1 MANDVQSRKIL
12 VCVAWPYANGF
23 QHLGHLSGAYL
34 PPDIFARYHRLLGND
49 VLMVSGS
56 DTHGTPI
63 TVRADEEGVPP
74 REIFERYHKTFLET
88 YQQIGLTFDLFT
100 HTDTENHH
108 RVSQDIFLK
117 ILENG
122 YLYKEGQRLLYS
134 SQEKRFLPDRYV
146 EGECPHCGFPDAR
159 GDQCDNCGKL
169 LEPTEL
175 INPRSKASGDTDLEA
190 RETEHY
196 FLDLAK
202 LSDELDAYL
211 GSGKDHWRPN
221 VLNFAR
227 NYVKELRGRPIT
239 RDIDWGIPLPLD
251 GYEGKCLYVWFEAVI
266 GYFSASVEWAKNRG
280 TPDAWHDWWYD
291 PEALTYYFIGK
302 DNIPFHTVIWP
313 AELLAVGRLY
323 CEDAEAQLNLPYDVP
338 ANEYMNF
345 RGGKFSKSR
354 GGTVDVPYFLS
365 RYDPD
370 PLRFYLTATAPETRD
385 TEFSWE
391 DFVERNN
398 NELVATWGN
407 LANRMLSFAYKRFDG
422 RVPEPGPL
430 DDEDRAL
437 LAQVE
442 AGFETVGELYNACK
456 FRAALGEA
464 LALARE
470 ANGYLDRKAPW
481 FQIKEDKVAAATTV
495 YVILRAVDNL
505 KTILA
510 PILPHTAQKLHEYLG
525 YEGQLFGTQHVAE
538 YQEGTRAHEALT
550 YDHSGAIGAWAKSEL
565 PPGQAL
571 RQPAPLF
578 KKLDESVIE
587 EEYARLQ
594 G

>member
-1 MANDVQSRKIL
+1 MAKKIL
-12 VCVAWPYANGF
+12 VSVAWPYANGY
-23 QHLGHLSGAYL
+23 QHLGHLAGAYL
-34 PPDIFARYHRLLGND
+34 PPDTFARYHRLAGND

-56 DTHGTPI
+56 DAHGTPI
-63 TVRADEEGVPP
+63 TVRADAEGVPP
-74 REIFERYHKTFLET
+74 RELFERYHKTFLET
-88 YQQIGLTFDLFT
+88 YLQIGLTFDLFT
-100 HTDTENHH
+100 HTDTENHY
-108 RVSQDIFLK
+108 RVSQDIFTR
-117 ILENG
+117 ILEQG
-122 YLYKEGQRLLYS
+122 YLYKEVQQQLFSPKEG
-134 SQEKRFLPDRYV
+134 RFLPDRYV
-146 EGECPHCGFPDAR
+146 EGTCPHCSFPDAR

-175 INPRSKASGDTDLEA
+175 IDPRSKASGDTDLEV

-196 FLDLAK
+196 FLDLARLK
-202 LSDELDAYL
+202 DELDAYL
-211 GSGKDHWRPN
+211 SSGKDHWRPN

-227 NYVKELRGRPIT
+227 NYVRDLRGRPIT
-239 RDIDWGIPLPLD
+239 RDIDWGIPLPLP

-266 GYFSASVEWAKNRG
+266 GYFSASVEWAANRG
-280 TPDAWHDWWYD
+280 TPDAWQQWWYD
-291 PEALTYYFIGK
+291 PEALAYYFIGK

-313 AELLAVGRLY
+313 AELLAIGRLY
-323 CEDAEAQLNLPYDVP
+323 CEDSAAQLNLPYDVP
-338 ANEYMNF
+338 ANEYLNF
-345 RGGKFSKSR
+345 KGAKLSKSR
-354 GGTVDVPYFLS
+354 GTAVEVPYFLS

-422 RVPEPGPL
+422 AVPEPGEL
-430 DDEDRAL
+430 NDADRAL

-442 AGFETVGELYNACK
+442 AGFETVGELYHACK

-481 FQIKEDKVAAATTV
+481 FQIKEDQVAAATTV

-525 YEGQLFGTQHVAE
+525 YDGQLFGTQHVVE
-538 YQEGTRAHEALT
+538 YEEETRSHQALT
-550 YDHSGAIGAWAKSEL
+550 YDHSGAIGTWAKSEL
-565 PPGQAL
+565 PAGQAL
-571 RQPAPLF
+571 RKPAPLF
-578 KKLDESVIE
+578 KKLDKSVIQ
-587 EEYARLQ
+587 EEYARLE